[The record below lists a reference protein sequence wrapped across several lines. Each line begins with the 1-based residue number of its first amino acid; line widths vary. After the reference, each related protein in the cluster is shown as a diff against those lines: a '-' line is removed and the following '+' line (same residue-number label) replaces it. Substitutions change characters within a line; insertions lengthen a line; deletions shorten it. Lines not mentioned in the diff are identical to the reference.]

1 MFFNKWIWH
10 QKLEPVDNRNIN
22 DESDSWNKL
31 ALLENC
37 PNTEFFLVRIFLYL
51 DQKKLCIWT
60 LFTQC
65 NFYRKVEKSDQID
78 KIIKSALIFRFT
90 SNRSTEKYNQ
100 WIVDFL
106 TIISLFVL
114 SSLFKFISSP
124 RIAKAFLSNM
134 FNTAAQFF
142 QIYILYIDVKDLR

>member
-1 MFFNKWIWH
+1 MRK
-10 QKLEPVDNRNIN
+10 
-22 DESDSWNKL
+22 
-31 ALLENC
+31 NC
-37 PNTEFFLVRIFLYL
+37 PNTEFFLVRIFLYS
-51 DQKKLCIWT
+51 DEKKLCIWT
-60 LFTQC
+60 LFTQG
-65 NFYRKVEKSDQID
+65 NFYRKVEQSDQID

-142 QIYILYIDVKDLR
+142 QIYIYIYIYIYIRLMCVQFTSFVYWVKFYSM